1 MLPEGILEKNMYTME
16 IGEDVSCYAT
26 IKIDESTSLTR
37 ESLSAIVDVLQK
49 GEWNEDVTFLPDW
62 DTACAARITS
72 IRNEQGV
79 NLVEDMA
86 IDPSPFDAGQAL
98 MSWLRSAGKVTKVP
112 FPAVIN
118 SAARARIIEAPKMVT
133 HVGKLKLTGNKTIEA
148 EFECRENATQEELDL
163 AFFQALCNSGTV
175 EYFSK

>member
-37 ESLSAIVDVLQK
+37 ESLSAIVDVLQ
-49 GEWNEDVTFLPDW
+49 NVTFLPDW

-98 MSWLRSAGKVTKVP
+98 MSWLRSAGKVP
-112 FPAVIN
+112 FDAVIN